1 MYKRKILT
9 KANLQTFMSSSFRC
23 VLYYMIDSVRIRVT
37 RNWTPVFI
45 HSWNLTFVNS
55 LIFIYILRLVTMSN
69 FNDMTPYFSNEIF
82 FFFDNTQEHMSSFNG
97 WMDAELLYCFGWMRV
112 SFLLSYDF
120 STVDIITDKS
130 KAKGHIKEF
139 GRIWFDW

>member
-82 FFFDNTQEHMSSFNG
+82 FFFFLITHKSTCRLSMDG
-97 WMDAELLYCFGWMRV
+97 WMQSYYTALDGWEFHSCSRTT
-112 SFLLSYDF
+112 SRQ
-120 STVDIITDKS
+120 STL
-130 KAKGHIKEF
+130 
-139 GRIWFDW
+139 